1 MAEPRLIA
9 AYLTELRYSAAR
21 LADIDD
27 VLAEAEDHLLAGVE
41 AAMARGSSPADAE
54 AEALARFG
62 SAPLVARVFIEEEK
76 RGGAVSTRFTRR
88 AGLAAMLAPVLMII
102 GAFGNEAVPA
112 SEGALHGVFVML
124 LVAAFGAFTVA
135 MWGLRQ
141 RHGGLGGF
149 GRAALWLFV
158 ASPVIAAPFMWGAA
172 VAFAFVQLVVVALL
186 GIGMIRARILPVSAV
201 GLFTIAPVV
210 TIVAAAAL
218 DAAGVGDALAV
229 PVGATGFA
237 TGLAWVGWAMWREP
251 ALDVP
256 GRPGPGPL
264 ATT

>member
-27 VLAEAEDHLLAGVE
+27 IVAEAEDHLLAGVE

-54 AEALARFG
+54 ADALARFG

-88 AGLAAMLAPVLMII
+88 AGLAAMLAPVFMTI
-102 GAFGNEAVPA
+102 GALGNEAVPA
-112 SEGALHGVFVML
+112 SDGALHGVFVML
-124 LVAAFGAFTVA
+124 LVAAFGAFTIA

-149 GRAALWLFV
+149 GRAAFWLFV

-186 GIGMIRARILPVSAV
+186 GIGMIRARILPVPAV
-201 GLFTIAPVV
+201 GLFTIAPVA
-210 TIVAAAAL
+210 TIVTAAAL
-218 DAAGVGDALAV
+218 GAAGVGDALVV
-229 PVGATGFA
+229 PVGAAGFA
-237 TGLAWVGWAMWREP
+237 MGLVWVGWAMWREP
-251 ALDVP
+251 PLDVP
-256 GRPGPGPL
+256 GRSGPGPL